1 MRKSTRLA
9 ALRSR
14 NHGATSIA
22 RPDAQMR
29 ICEPPPPSTAASLLL
44 RSLTAAKPRPSHPA
58 HETTHETAREGSRR
72 PARRTPRTRSFAKNR
87 HLDFGISSDTLTCE
101 MVFVMCDRVDDL
113 SGGGGGVDMDWYV
126 GGSGRVATGCGCLSG
141 PDQRGWE
148 QQRSG
153 RKFYHRPTGSRL
165 GCGFA

>member
-1 MRKSTRLA
+1 MRKNTRLA

-14 NHGATSIA
+14 NHRATSIA

-29 ICEPPPPSTAASLLL
+29 ICEPPPPSTAASMLL
-44 RSLTAAKPRPSHPA
+44 RRLTAAKPRASNTA
-58 HETTHETAREGSRR
+58 RKTAREGSRW
-72 PARRTPRTRSFAKNR
+72 PARRTPRLRSFAKNR

-126 GGSGRVATGCGCLSG
+126 GGSGRVAAGCGCLSG

-153 RKFYHRPTGSRL
+153 GKFCHRPTGSRL